1 MERKGM
7 AAAVRVYFLTY
18 YFYAETGPKQTQSQG
33 PLAVG
38 SMGPLVIVTLGVST
52 VAPAFSWDWFN
63 PFAVNSAAGLF

>member
-1 MERKGM
+1 MPKQVPSKLSRKG
-7 AAAVRVYFLTY
+7 
-18 YFYAETGPKQTQSQG
+18 
-33 PLAVG
+33 LAVG